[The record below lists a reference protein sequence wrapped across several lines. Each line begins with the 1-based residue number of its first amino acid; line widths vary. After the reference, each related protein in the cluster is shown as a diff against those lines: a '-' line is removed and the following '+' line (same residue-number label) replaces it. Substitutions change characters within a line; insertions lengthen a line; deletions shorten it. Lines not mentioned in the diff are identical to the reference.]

1 MHPPTTNGDE
11 DDRRRNGDVI
21 VTVAKMSNGEERAP
35 LGGQFLH
42 TPPPFSFSFS
52 LSHEAP
58 EPLVNLQNRVGY
70 ARQTTPEISL
80 KLKISVSHSCS
91 VMLQFVNNIRRTLG

>member
-42 TPPPFSFSFS
+42 TPPPFSI
-52 LSHEAP
+52 L
-58 EPLVNLQNRVGY
+58 
-70 ARQTTPEISL
+70 
-80 KLKISVSHSCS
+80 
-91 VMLQFVNNIRRTLG
+91 TLP